1 MATKIPKKRGM
12 AMAKIRAAEDARTG
26 TSIDNVPY
34 KDRRWRKCYRE
45 AFMRVSQLA
54 FNF

>member
-1 MATKIPKKRGM
+1 MATKIPQRRGM
-12 AMAKIRAAEDARTG
+12 AMAKIRAQEDARTG
-26 TSIDNVPY
+26 KSIDDAPY